1 MNILYLHGLESKLS
15 PEKRLILE
23 KFGNI
28 IAPDLDYKSNPNII
42 QNLYAEFKNQSINAI
57 IGSSMGGFA
66 GYYLANCIGVRAM
79 LYNPALP
86 YRTSIEQF
94 VPEIVAKNPLADLRI
109 VLGGLDNV
117 IMAKD
122 NLTFFAENYDFERNY
137 QIVIRKELGHQIP
150 IAVFEEETNAFFEN
164 NGKNRINIIK
174 T

>member
-1 MNILYLHGLESKLS
+1 MNILYLHGLESQLS

-23 KFGNI
+23 KYGDV

-66 GYYLANCIGVRAM
+66 GYYLANSLGVRAM

-94 VPEIVAKNPLADLRI
+94 VPEIVAKHPLVNLRI

-137 QIVIRKELGHQIP
+137 QIIIRKELGHQIP
-150 IAVFEEETNAFFEN
+150 TAVFEKETNAFFE
-164 NGKNRINIIK
+164 KN
-174 T
+174 

>member
-15 PEKRLILE
+15 PEKRQILE

-28 IAPDLDYKSNPNII
+28 IAPDLDYKSNPNKI
-42 QNLYAEFKNQSINAI
+42 QQLIDEYKNGPINAI

-66 GYYLANCIGVRAM
+66 GYYLAKSMGVRAM

-94 VPEIVAKNPLADLRI
+94 VPEIVAKNPLSDLRI
-109 VLGGLDNV
+109 VLGGLDDV
-117 IMAKD
+117 IKAKD
-122 NLTFFAENYDFERNY
+122 NLAFLAENYDFERNY

-150 IAVFEEETNAFFEN
+150 IAVFEEETEAFFEN

>member
-15 PEKRLILE
+15 PEKRQILE

-28 IAPDLDYKSNPNII
+28 IAPNLDYKSNPNII
-42 QNLYAEFKNQSINAI
+42 QYLYGEFKNQSINAI

-66 GYYLANCIGVRAM
+66 GYYLAKSLGVRAM

-94 VPEIVAKNPLADLRI
+94 VPEIVAKNPLSDLRI
-109 VLGGLDNV
+109 VLGGLDDV
-117 IMAKD
+117 IKAKD
-122 NLTFFAENYDFERNY
+122 NLAFLAENYDFERNY
-137 QIVIRKELGHQIP
+137 QIVIRKELGHQIT